1 MGCLKREYSFFITV
15 AFIIADLIV
24 SVLTQL
30 DVISNTVGI
39 ATGVGLIALLI
50 LITRILT
57 RLNWK
62 KGKTAFSFL
71 VAVFVF
77 LIFGPLLFASS
88 IAI

>member
-1 MGCLKREYSFFITV
+1 MKREYSFFITV